1 MWSYLMWFTALT
13 IKLYLHR
20 WVGFQFPINASH
32 EQRQTSHL
40 IYTFRFWQ
48 EKWGFVRDLFLL
60 QLLGRHYLIMHCM
73 HCSSCCQ
80 LTGIKKINRTATFAG
95 VHSFLLGWRIN
106 WGGIIRDVESL
117 SLCCYVG
124 RERGCWWIMQRICGV
139 NPDSGLANSNIGL
152 AGQSHGKVWRG
163 ESSLTKCVIM
173 WHWIWTPVQLEDER
187 WQVDNK
193 KMQWPRI
200 WQKSRSWSWI
210 TLHCIVSLDSS
221 LIINYLYLYF
231 KCTMG
236 E

>member
-80 LTGIKKINRTATFAG
+80 LTGIKKINRTATVAG
-95 VHSFLLGWRIN
+95 VHSFLLGWWIY
-106 WGGIIRDVESL
+106 WGRIIREGEFVIVL
-117 SLCCYVG
+117 LWWG
-124 RERGCWWIMQRICGV
+124 WGERLLVNYAENMRSQSGFRISEFQHWIGGTKPWQ
-139 NPDSGLANSNIGL
+139 
-152 AGQSHGKVWRG
+152 
-163 ESSLTKCVIM
+163 SLTRRAKFDEM
-173 WHWIWTPVQLEDER
+173 WHVALDLDPSSFRGW
-187 WQVDNK
+187 
-193 KMQWPRI
+193 KMTSDQ
-200 WQKSRSWSWI
+200 
-210 TLHCIVSLDSS
+210 
-221 LIINYLYLYF
+221 
-231 KCTMG
+231 
-236 E
+236 